1 MAGGARCRS
10 AGEPRRPAHEPGPA
24 EEVLRRGREREAAPA
39 GGEAGEGTRPE
50 QGRPGS
56 PGKSFGALGNDLRE
70 RGLTHAADPVVD
82 EAFTAVE
89 HELGTTAACRLTG
102 RSRATHYRRLKP
114 PPVRKPRSPQ
124 VQPSALTVEDRD
136 AVLALMNSPQYAELP
151 PAQIWAR
158 ELDSGRYHC
167 SVSTMY
173 RILRERGQSGERRR
187 QATHPAKT
195 VPELVADGPSQVFT
209 WDITKA
215 AGPRKG
221 IWYHAYVI
229 IDIFSR
235 YIVGHTVELAES
247 AERAE
252 ELIRET
258 IARNGIV
265 PETVHADR
273 GTSMTSKKV
282 SQLLIDL
289 GVTRS
294 HSRPKVSNDNPYSE
308 AQFKTTKYMSDYP
321 ERFDS
326 LAHAREWFDAFISY
340 YNHEHRHSGIGL
352 HTPAS
357 VHFGTADLVRE
368 QRAATLAEA
377 YARHPER
384 FARRPRPPRIPEQVW
399 INEPKTAT
407 EPEPQNA

>member
-1 MAGGARCRS
+1 MD
-10 AGEPRRPAHEPGPA
+10 
-24 EEVLRRGREREAAPA
+24 
-39 GGEAGEGTRPE
+39 T
-50 QGRPGS
+50 
-56 PGKSFGALGNDLRE
+56 
-70 RGLTHAADPVVD
+70 
-82 EAFTAVE
+82 AFTGIE
-89 HELGTTAACRLTG
+89 GELGITSACRLTG
-102 RSRATHYRRLKP
+102 RSRATHYRRLQP
-114 PPVRKPRSPQ
+114 PPRRRPRSPQ
-124 VQPSALTVEDRD
+124 VQPSALAAGER
-136 AVLALMNSPQYAELP
+136 ASVLELMNSDEYAELA

-158 ELDSGRYHC
+158 ELDAGRYHC
-167 SVSTMY
+167 SISTMY

-187 QATHPAKT
+187 QATHPART
-195 VPELVADGPSQVFT
+195 VPELVATGPSQVFT

-215 AGPRKG
+215 AGPVKG

-235 YIVGHTVELAES
+235 YIVGHTVEAAES

-252 ELIRET
+252 ELIREAIT
-258 IARNGIV
+258 RNHIV

-326 LAHAREWFDAFISY
+326 LAHAREWFDAFIAY
-340 YNHEHRHSGIGL
+340 YNHEHRHSGIGW

-357 VHFGTADLVRE
+357 VHFGTAEEVRD
-368 QRAATLAEA
+368 QRAVTLAQA

-384 FARRPRPPRIPEQVW
+384 FGRRPRPPEIPQKAW
-399 INEPKTAT
+399 INNPAKRREPT
-407 EPEPQNA
+407 PQTS

>member
-1 MAGGARCRS
+1 MAD
-10 AGEPRRPAHEPGPA
+10 
-24 EEVLRRGREREAAPA
+24 
-39 GGEAGEGTRPE
+39 T
-50 QGRPGS
+50 
-56 PGKSFGALGNDLRE
+56 
-70 RGLTHAADPVVD
+70 
-82 EAFTAVE
+82 AFTGVE
-89 HELGTTAACRLTG
+89 DQLGITAACRLTG

-114 PPVRKPRSPQ
+114 PAARTPRPRIQ
-124 VQPSALTVEDRD
+124 AQPSALTEQERV
-136 AVLALMNSPQYAELP
+136 AVLELMNSVEYAELP

-158 ELDSGRYHC
+158 ELDAGRYHC

-173 RILRERGQSGERRR
+173 RILRERGQAGERRR

-195 VPELVADGPSQVFT
+195 VPELLATAPSQVFT
-209 WDITKA
+209 WDITKL
-215 AGPRKG
+215 AGPAKG
-221 IWYHAYVI
+221 TWYQAYVI

-235 YIVGHTVELAES
+235 YIVGHTVERAES
-247 AERAE
+247 AERAQ

-258 IARNGIV
+258 IERNGLV

-321 ERFDS
+321 QRFDS
-326 LAHAREWFDAFISY
+326 LAHAREWFDAFTSY
-340 YNHEHRHSGIGL
+340 YNHEHRHSSIGW

-357 VHFGTADLVRE
+357 VHFGTAEEVRDH
-368 QRAATLAEA
+368 RAGTLATA

-384 FARRPRPPRIPEQVW
+384 FGRRPRPPEIPQQAW
-399 INEPKTAT
+399 INDPAKRT
-407 EPEPQNA
+407 EPTPQTS